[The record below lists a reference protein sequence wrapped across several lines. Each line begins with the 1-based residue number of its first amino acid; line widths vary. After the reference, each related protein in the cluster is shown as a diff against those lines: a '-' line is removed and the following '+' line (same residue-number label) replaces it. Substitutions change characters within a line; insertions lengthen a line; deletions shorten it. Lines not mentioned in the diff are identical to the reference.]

1 MIPSNDTWP
10 ADVKNSEGRNGVD
23 PNVLPEYTLL
33 PTSPPQSVVSYDEPP
48 PPQAHPSP
56 IPNTVGP
63 SASLNP
69 NTNGNSNMNMANAEA
84 AAAPTCGAEPLR
96 IVKLLWVGVL
106 ALAVPPIL
114 LAWMG
119 LATAAIVLYGCGKIL
134 EGVGRAC
141 AFVPEMVYRGCVR
154 RRAARCWRA
163 VSAGGGARREGAQE
177 EQEQEE
183 CVEEGRVALEDV
195 ETGQG
200 GPISI

>member
-33 PTSPPQSVVSYDEPP
+33 PASPP
-48 PPQAHPSP
+48 PPPAVSYNNESP
-56 IPNTVGP
+56 EAGNGAGP
-63 SASLNP
+63 SDQVHASAATLNVD
-69 NTNGNSNMNMANAEA
+69 GDAEA
-84 AAAPTCGAEPLR
+84 QTPTCGTESLR
-96 IVKLLWVGVL
+96 IVKLLYVGLMAL
-106 ALAVPPIL
+106 ALPPVFLAGMALAMGAV
-114 LAWMG
+114 
-119 LATAAIVLYGCGKIL
+119 VLYGCGKIL
-134 EGVGRAC
+134 EGIGRAC

-163 VSAGGGARREGAQE
+163 VSAGGGARREGAEQE
-177 EQEQEE
+177 EEGEEE

-195 ETGQG
+195 ETGRG

>member
-1 MIPSNDTWP
+1 MIPSSNNWP
-10 ADVKNSEGRNGVD
+10 ADIKKADGRNDID

-33 PTSPPQSVVSYDEPP
+33 PTSPPPAVSYNE
-48 PPQAHPSP
+48 SP
-56 IPNTVGP
+56 EAGNGVGP
-63 SASLNP
+63 SDQASAADLNVDGDADGQ
-69 NTNGNSNMNMANAEA
+69 T
-84 AAAPTCGAEPLR
+84 PTCGTESLR
-96 IVKLLWVGVL
+96 IIKLLYVGMMAL
-106 ALAVPPIL
+106 ALPPVFLAGMALAMGAV
-114 LAWMG
+114 
-119 LATAAIVLYGCGKIL
+119 VLYGCGKIL
-134 EGVGRAC
+134 EGIGRAC